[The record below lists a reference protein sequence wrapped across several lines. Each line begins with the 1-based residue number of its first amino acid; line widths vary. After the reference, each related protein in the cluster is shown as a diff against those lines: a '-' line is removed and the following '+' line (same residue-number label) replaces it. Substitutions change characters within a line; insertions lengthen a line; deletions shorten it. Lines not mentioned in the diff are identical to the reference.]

1 MLRLAVLSHA
11 GRRDGMNDDQ
21 QTSEQERCLI
31 CLAPM
36 IDVDG
41 EPVCEREY
49 MVVELNL
56 PYEAKGKR

>member
-1 MLRLAVLSHA
+1 
-11 GRRDGMNDDQ
+11 MNDDK
-21 QTSEQERCLI
+21 QTGEQERCFI

-49 MVVELNL
+49 MVVELNQ
-56 PYEAKGKR
+56 PYGGK